1 MSIYTLKLF
10 INDEELKNKYLN
22 HIISHNKFNQY
33 PNAGFDLFCPEDI
46 NYNGSL
52 FKLDTR
58 VVCSMYKPD
67 GSPCSYY
74 MYPRSS
80 VSKTNL
86 RLANSV
92 GIIDS
97 GYRGNLIGVFDVKD
111 NKINIEKYTRLLQI
125 CSPTLDPINVELVS
139 SLEELGLTDRGS
151 GGFGSTGK

>member
-1 MSIYTLKLF
+1 MSIFTLK
-10 INDEELKNKYLN
+10 IYTNNKELYGQYLD
-22 HIISHNKFNQY
+22 HIISHNKINEY
-33 PNAGFDLFCPEDI
+33 PNAGFDLFCPEDVI
-46 NYNGSL
+46 CHDPQ
-52 FKLDTR
+52 FKLDTQ
-58 VVCSMYKPD
+58 VVCAMYKPN
-67 GSPCSYY
+67 GTPCSYY

-80 VSKTNL
+80 LSKTNL

-111 NKINIEKYTRLLQI
+111 NKFNVIKYTRLLQI

-139 SLEELGLTDRGS
+139 SLDELGITNRGS

>member
-10 INDEELKNKYLN
+10 IKDQELRNKNLN
-22 HIISHNKFNQY
+22 HIISHNNINEN
-33 PNAGFDLFCPEDI
+33 PNAGFDLFCPEDVI
-46 NYNGSL
+46 YENSL
-52 FKLDTR
+52 FKLDTQ

-97 GYRGNLIGVFDVKD
+97 GYRGHLIGVFDVKD
-111 NKINIEKYTRLLQI
+111 NKINVEKYTRLLQI

>member
-1 MSIYTLKLF
+1 MSCHKLKLY
-10 INDEELKNKYLN
+10 IKNEELKDQYVK
-22 HIISHNKFNQY
+22 HVISHNKYNEF
-33 PNAGFDLFCPEDI
+33 PNAGFDLFCPEDVI
-46 NYNGSL
+46 YVDSL
-52 FKLDTR
+52 FKLDTQ

-111 NKINIEKYTRLLQI
+111 NKINVEKYTRLLQI

>member
-1 MSIYTLKLF
+1 MLIYKLKLY
-10 INDEELKNKYLN
+10 IENYELKNMYIN
-22 HIISHNKFNQY
+22 AIISHNKYNQY

-46 NYNGSL
+46 IYNDSL
-52 FKLDTR
+52 FKLDTQIK
-58 VVCSMYKPD
+58 CAMYKPD

-80 VSKTNL
+80 VSKSNL

-97 GYRGNLIGVFDVKD
+97 GYRGYLMGIFDVKD
-111 NKINIEKYTRLLQI
+111 NKINIEKYSRLLQI

-139 SLEELGLTDRGS
+139 SLKELGHTERGT

>member
-139 SLEELGLTDRGS
+139 SLDELGHTERGI

>member
-10 INDEELKNKYLN
+10 IKDQELRNKYLN
-22 HIISHNKFNQY
+22 HIISHNNINEY
-33 PNAGFDLFCPEDI
+33 PNAGFDLFCPEDVI
-46 NYNGSL
+46 YENSL
-52 FKLDTR
+52 FKLDTQ

-97 GYRGNLIGVFDVKD
+97 GYRGHLIGVFDVKD
-111 NKINIEKYTRLLQI
+111 NKINVEKYTRLLQI